1 MPIGPNTI
9 DNLQATMTREEI
21 VACWKDAHR
30 QREEALERI
39 REMEKELAGLR
50 GRLFGMVS
58 PTEAT

>member
-1 MPIGPNTI
+1 
-9 DNLQATMTREEI
+9 MTREEI